1 MAQAATAGIDTTPH
15 VNQVLG
21 IDDGGEG
28 EDDGADPEAEA
39 RAQQEA
45 EMRAQQDEADKAAQ
59 KKQARK
65 KKQQ

>member
-21 IDDGGEG
+21 IDDG
-28 EDDGADPEAEA
+28 EDEQGDPEAEA

-45 EMRAQQDEADKAAQ
+45 QMRAQQEEAERAAKKKA
-59 KKQARK
+59 ARK
-65 KKQQ
+65 KK